1 MRKIIIDCDPGHDDI
16 MAVFTA
22 LAHAEELEI
31 LGITTVS
38 GNQTLAKVTAN
49 ILKVQ
54 DYFGLHIPV
63 YMGYDSPIIKP
74 REVQPA
80 AHGESGMDG
89 PVLPD
94 PVSKPQPEHAL
105 DYLRRTL
112 ETEDKVTLVALAP
125 LTNIALFLKTYPHL
139 AGKIECIAMMGGAV
153 NGGNIQKK
161 SEFNIWQ
168 DPEAAAIV
176 FASGAPVVMAG
187 LEVCNAGS
195 ILLSEAEEFRHGGKV
210 SKFCYDLMKFYGLYA
225 VNRGWDRTPIFDI
238 TPVIW
243 LLYPELFK
251 AEQMDVD
258 IELNGEFTRGMTV
271 CTPTTGRPHTVLL
284 DTDREAFIGVF
295 LAALKKLDQMY
306 G

>member
-94 PVSKPQPEHAL
+94 PFS
-105 DYLRRTL
+105 
-112 ETEDKVTLVALAP
+112 
-125 LTNIALFLKTYPHL
+125 
-139 AGKIECIAMMGGAV
+139 
-153 NGGNIQKK
+153 
-161 SEFNIWQ
+161 
-168 DPEAAAIV
+168 
-176 FASGAPVVMAG
+176 
-187 LEVCNAGS
+187 
-195 ILLSEAEEFRHGGKV
+195 
-210 SKFCYDLMKFYGLYA
+210 LYA
-225 VNRGWDRTPIFDI
+225 GPGEKAR
-238 TPVIW
+238 VI
-243 LLYPELFK
+243 
-251 AEQMDVD
+251 
-258 IELNGEFTRGMTV
+258 
-271 CTPTTGRPHTVLL
+271 
-284 DTDREAFIGVF
+284 
-295 LAALKKLDQMY
+295 
-306 G
+306 